1 MLEALGHP
9 QDTIRIKTA
18 NSTAE
23 AFSNSTLK
31 EKRSKSWDMR
41 WWWIQDKVKLM
52 EFKVEWEKGA
62 NNYADYQTKHFP
74 PSHHTQVRPTY
85 ILAGYLIRPALRARV
100 C

>member
-9 QDTIRIKTA
+9 QDTIRIKTD

-31 EKRSKSWDMR
+31 EKRSKSWDMW
-41 WWWIQDKVKLM
+41 WWWIQDKVKLL
-52 EFKVEWEKGA
+52 EFKVEWEKGTH
-62 NNYADYQTKHFP
+62 NYADYQTKHFP

-85 ILAGYLIRPALRARV
+85 ILAGYLMRQALRARV